1 MYKAKFYIR
10 DRSFSG
16 TLDFYVIK
24 NIVSTLK
31 KSNANYTV
39 QLFIKNLLQLD
50 SEVVHLFL
58 FESIARLNNI
68 TKKEF
73 ENLFLGLSDTELV
86 RVTRNSVSY
95 INELME
101 KCIPLNESENKRDI
115 IFVDEL
121 EEDYDADWDFEYME
135 YLWHSVLNR
144 KDPFWYVT
152 PKNLFSQLDIYKKS
166 NGKEDSKVQY
176 I

>member
-1 MYKAKFYIR
+1 MYKAKFYIA
-10 DRSFSG
+10 DKTFFG

-24 NIVSTLK
+24 KIVTILK
-31 KSNANYTV
+31 KSNKNYTV
-39 QLFIKNLLQLD
+39 QLFIKNLLELD
-50 SEVVHLFL
+50 VEVINISL

-68 TKKEF
+68 SKNEF
-73 ENLFLGLSDTELV
+73 DNLFTGLNDIELA
-86 RVTRNSVSY
+86 RVTKNIISF

-101 KCIPLNESENKRDI
+101 KCIPLNESAEKKDI
-115 IFVDEL
+115 VFVDEL
-121 EEDYDADWDFEYME
+121 EEDFETDWDFDYME

-144 KDPFWYVT
+144 KDTFWYVT

-166 NGKEDSKVQY
+166 NGKDNSKVQY